1 LLIEIRGESVDTTEY
16 VGGPVGTRRSV
27 GFSKKD
33 LLIKVA
39 ACERAL
45 GLVTNPEHQDV
56 LRHLQ
61 KLWKELAQERPAVL
75 EAHFADEIML
85 LSELQTEIS
94 KAAVH

>member
-1 LLIEIRGESVDTTEY
+1 MA
-16 VGGPVGTRRSV
+16 TRRSV
-27 GFSKKD
+27 GFSKRD
-33 LLIKVA
+33 LLSKVA

-45 GLVTNPEHQDV
+45 GFVTNPAHQDV

-61 KLWKELAQERPAVL
+61 KLWKELAQKSPALL